1 MGLTTEGQLGGCSGG
16 RGRLRL
22 VVGVATQLHVLE
34 LIKLYV
40 VKSEFYRV

>member
-1 MGLTTEGQLGGCSGG
+1 MFWGEGTSTSSLWGWLC
-16 RGRLRL
+16 
-22 VVGVATQLHVLE
+22 HYVLE